1 MQFHG
6 RFWNPSRPDQA
17 YAGRVKTKDGEPA
30 LWVTS
35 PADDVEVTHVF
46 NREPVIFG
54 RSTTGRNVTLWHTYA
69 EDNYLIEQATDDH
82 DHFLWKQTY
91 AYVIE
96 GAHLPDPGAPL
107 FRQSTA
113 TYKHLFYWA
122 IHPREIAHDQATPP
136 AFETAVL
143 KNVYGLG
150 IDAHVQIEDPP
161 VVEDFAS
168 GGRRFHRFN
177 GEDVRVSFTFDTP
190 QLLSTHQRLAFNLRD
205 LLTFSYGRSATPL
218 RQTLSVDPDS
228 ADLTYSYRQDIKKH
242 EPQLHG
248 SRMALRPGQLSPEL
262 MFPRWW
268 DATTEL
274 YPLTQILAGRHY
286 TKRAYIEGHVLA
298 AVAATERLYTQ
309 LKMPSTRF
317 SKAFFDVRKRDIQS
331 ADADRDARHEEQ
343 ADFTKFLSEVLKNQ
357 PTFDTKLRGIAA
369 YANLDQIKAAD
380 IDVDLWVQK
389 TKKVRNKLA
398 HQGSHVDS
406 LTRDDDQD
414 WLGRVDDST
423 RVILALA
430 LRRWLGAEPLPLPQV
445 RRVFRG
451 RGTQHEPEPQPGTA
465 REGNPGGE

>member
-1 MQFHG
+1 MKFRG
-6 RFWNPSRPDQA
+6 RFWNPSRPDQT
-17 YAGRVKTKDGEPA
+17 YAGRVKAKHGEPA
-30 LWVTS
+30 LWINS
-35 PADDVEVTHVF
+35 PADDVEVVRVF
-46 NREPVIFG
+46 NRQPVIFG
-54 RSTTGRNVTLWHTYA
+54 RSTTGRNMTLWHTYP

-82 DHFLWKQTY
+82 DNVLRKQTY
-91 AYVIE
+91 AYLIE

-122 IHPREIAHDQATPP
+122 IHPEEIPHDQATPP

-150 IDAHVQIEDPP
+150 VDARVQIEDPP
-161 VVEDFAS
+161 VVEQFAS

-177 GEDVRVSFTFDTP
+177 GDDVRVSFTFDTP

-218 RQTLSVDPDS
+218 GQTLSVDPNS
-228 ADLTYSYRQDIKKH
+228 ADLTYSYRQDRKKH
-242 EPQLHG
+242 ETQLHG
-248 SRMALRPGQLSPEL
+248 SEMVLRPGQLSPET

-309 LKMPSTRF
+309 LEMPSTRF
-317 SKAFFDVRKRDIQS
+317 TKAFFNERKRDIQA
-331 ADADRDARHEEQ
+331 ADADRDTGHEEQ
-343 ADFTKFLSEVLKNQ
+343 ADFTKFLSDVLKNQ
-357 PTFDTKLRGIAA
+357 PTFDTKLRAIAA
-369 YANLDQIKAAD
+369 YANLDQIQVAD

-406 LTRDDDQD
+406 LTGDDDQD

-430 LRRWLGAEPLPLPQV
+430 LRRWLGAEPLPLSQV

-465 REGNPGGE
+465 LNGKPEHK